1 MMKKNTRQGCK
12 YECMIS
18 QMDITKNVYVTAFQC
33 LPFSG
38 GSDDWAAG
46 SLGIPFSF
54 TVELP
59 DKGRHG
65 FILPATKIESTG
77 REACAGL
84 EAMVRELIRLKWI

>member
-1 MMKKNTRQGCK
+1 MFSGIYTL
-12 YECMIS
+12 I
-18 QMDITKNVYVTAFQC
+18 D
-33 LPFSG
+33 FSG

-77 REACAGL
+77 REAFAGM
-84 EAMVRELIRLKWI
+84 EAMVQELIKLNWI